1 LAVEETWKTRVNL
14 PLLKEQIEMLAI
26 RPLGLLVV
34 LAGGLQVSATLKFAP
49 VMVTMVLGLPDVGL
63 RVIEGTAALNVAMA
77 PAQV

>member
-34 LAGGLQVSATLKFAP
+34 LAGGLQVSAGLKFAP

-63 RVIEGTAALNVAMA
+63 RLIEGAAANVAMA

>member
-1 LAVEETWKTRVNL
+1 MAVEETWKTRVNL

>member
-1 LAVEETWKTRVNL
+1 LAVEETTKTRVNV
-14 PLLKEQIEMLAI
+14 PLLKEQLEMLPI

-34 LAGGLQVSATLKFAP
+34 VAGGLQVSATLKFVP
-49 VMVTMVLGLPDVGL
+49 VTVTMVLGLPDVGL